1 MPRHAKRSVK
11 FGAVEGGEQTLA
23 RLDQYC
29 GGDTGEGL
37 AAEIASTPADPPDY
51 FGGHGPAYGA
61 TAALPRQIITRS
73 ILSSGLS
80 E

>member
-1 MPRHAKRSVK
+1 MRR
-11 FGAVEGGEQTLA
+11 
-23 RLDQYC
+23 
-29 GGDTGEGL
+29 
-37 AAEIASTPADPPDY
+37 DY

-80 E
+80 EYERRL

>member
-1 MPRHAKRSVK
+1 MTSRLQHK
-11 FGAVEGGEQTLA
+11 GLQA
-23 RLDQYC
+23 RDDRPQAPL
-29 GGDTGEGL
+29 TGL
-37 AAEIASTPADPPDY
+37 RACRVDRKIASQRDY

-80 E
+80 EYERRL